1 MSHTCPLNTPMR
13 HNEAQWSSDSV
24 TSIVWTFGS
33 QRAFPYCATVY
44 LDAAKVELCKNPLVE
59 KKFD

>member
-1 MSHTCPLNTPMR
+1 MR